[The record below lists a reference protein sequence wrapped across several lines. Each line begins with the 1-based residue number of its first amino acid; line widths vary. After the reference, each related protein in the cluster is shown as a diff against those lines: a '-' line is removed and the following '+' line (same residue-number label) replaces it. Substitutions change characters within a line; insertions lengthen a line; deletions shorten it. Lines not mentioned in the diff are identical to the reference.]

1 MIEHELILLGL
12 LREGPKHGYNIKK
25 RIRQILSLFAGV
37 DLKSIY
43 YPLQVLEKKGLV
55 VKRAAKPGKR
65 PQRLVYALTSKGE
78 ERFNKLL
85 VKSFLDFTRPQFSLD
100 VSLYFLH
107 YMPRRLVLRRLKARM
122 SIVRRL
128 AVKIGQAVKALQKR
142 RESASA
148 RILEHNLH
156 MLNAENKF
164 LAHLVSSL

>member
-1 MIEHELILLGL
+1 MEEQGG
-12 LREGPKHGYNIKK
+12 RM
-25 RIRQILSLFAGV
+25 
-37 DLKSIY
+37 
-43 YPLQVLEKKGLV
+43 QVLEKRGLV

-65 PQRLVYALTSKGE
+65 PQRFVYALTPKGE
-78 ERFNKLL
+78 ERFKKLL

-128 AVKIGQAVKALQKR
+128 AIKISQAVKVLQKR
-142 RESASA
+142 KEFASA

-156 MLNAENKF
+156 MLNAEEKF
-164 LAHLVSSL
+164 LDHLVSSL